1 MPMPNEIDDKVA
13 GAKTALA
20 KANAKFPSPKPTP
33 ATAAPKTSSVA
44 NMSKGAPMMSAGE
57 DAAAGIRAKQANIA
71 EYNAALPKMHKG
83 GIVPGKKGEDVPVL
97 AQAGEKVIPADKAE
111 GRSSEYRKVYVAR
124 RQSRQGGGNKP
135 ITGEKHDSKKAE
147 KSGQPSAKQAGA
159 HVKD

>member
-1 MPMPNEIDDKVA
+1 MPNEIDDKVA

-20 KANAKFPSPKPTP
+20 KANAKFPSPKP
-33 ATAAPKTSSVA
+33 AAVAAPVA
-44 NMSKGAPMMSAGE
+44 AQAKPAAKPMMSAGE

-159 HVKD
+159 HVKS

>member
-1 MPMPNEIDDKVA
+1 MPNDIEDKVA

-20 KANAKFPSPKPTP
+20 KANAKFPSPKPAPATAP
-33 ATAAPKTSSVA
+33 ATAAPKPAVKPA
-44 NMSKGAPMMSAGE
+44 MSAGE
-57 DAAAGIRAKQANIA
+57 DAAAGIKANQDNVA
-71 EYNAALPKMHKG
+71 AYTAALPKMHKG

-159 HVKD
+159 HVKS

>member
-124 RQSRQGGGNKP
+124 RQSRQGGGNVPVK
-135 ITGEKHDSKKAE
+135 GEQHDSKKAKEGIKE
-147 KSGQPSAKQAGA
+147 KKA
-159 HVKD
+159 

>member
-20 KANAKFPSPKPTP
+20 KANAKFPSPKP
-33 ATAAPKTSSVA
+33 AAVAAPVA
-44 NMSKGAPMMSAGE
+44 AQAKPAAKPMMSAGE

-124 RQSRQGGGNKP
+124 RQSRQGGGNVPVK
-135 ITGEKHDSKKAE
+135 GEQHDSKKAKEGIKE
-147 KSGQPSAKQAGA
+147 KKA
-159 HVKD
+159 